1 MICTGRSRACFRP
14 TKLPLLV
21 LVVVL
26 LAACSARDVMD
37 ETRKRSAVD
46 VATAYL
52 RAVAGNGLDRGW
64 SLLHPDIQLMAFG
77 GSFDK
82 YMLMATAASWDDF
95 RWEVRGVQLDD
106 PGLAYVS
113 IAFAEGNDSI
123 PGFLHEVR
131 QAGRLWSIVNVPRVP
146 AVDPFLG
153 IRLDAFANGRV
164 WAGGG

>member
-1 MICTGRSRACFRP
+1 
-14 TKLPLLV
+14 
-21 LVVVL
+21 VL
-26 LAACSARDVMD
+26 LLGACGARGVVD
-37 ETRKRSAVD
+37 ETRKQNAVD

-64 SLLHPDIQLMAFG
+64 SLLHPDIQRMAFG

-82 YMLMATAASWDDF
+82 YITMATAARWDDF
-95 RWEVRGVQLDD
+95 RWEVRDVQLDD

-113 IAFAEGNDSI
+113 FAFAEGNDSI
-123 PGFLHEVR
+123 PGVLREVR
-131 QAGRLWSIVNVPRVP
+131 QARRLWSIVNVPRVP

-153 IRLDAFANGRV
+153 IRLDAFGNGRV